1 MDIRFST
8 DMQSTKDTKYTFN
21 KSDKLPYKL
30 CSKFTICLFAFFLC
44 GITIQSN
51 KKTTGNQLFK
61 KTKSK
66 FFWNGLVNEQI
77 KCLK

>member
-30 CSKFTICLFAFFLC
+30 YSKFTICLFAFFV
-44 GITIQSN
+44 
-51 KKTTGNQLFK
+51 
-61 KTKSK
+61 
-66 FFWNGLVNEQI
+66 WNYHSV
-77 KCLK
+77 K